1 MELTKL
7 KINFNYTLAR
17 IKSGEVYVL
26 TNKYIESTPEEQEKA
41 IKMLEQLN
49 NNLKLYRIK
58 YKELTGK
65 EMTEKEFENGFY
77 DEFRDSHMKASEF
90 INLIDYNKHIMNI
103 KGSQVMNN
111 YKLIIITS
119 LFHPKK
125 IYNNMT
131 EEARE
136 QWLRRIKIINTST
149 SDITERL
156 SWDELI
162 KF

>member
-58 YKELTGK
+58 YKEMTGK
-65 EMTEKEFENGFY
+65 DMTEKEYNNGFY
-77 DEFRDSHMKASEF
+77 E
-90 INLIDYNKHIMNI
+90 N
-103 KGSQVMNN
+103 
-111 YKLIIITS
+111 
-119 LFHPKK
+119 
-125 IYNNMT
+125 
-131 EEARE
+131 
-136 QWLRRIKIINTST
+136 
-149 SDITERL
+149 
-156 SWDELI
+156 
-162 KF
+162 

>member
-26 TNKYIESTPEEQEKA
+26 TAKYIESTPEEQEKA

-65 EMTEKEFENGFY
+65 DMTEKEYNNGFY
-77 DEFRDSHMKASEF
+77 E
-90 INLIDYNKHIMNI
+90 N
-103 KGSQVMNN
+103 
-111 YKLIIITS
+111 
-119 LFHPKK
+119 
-125 IYNNMT
+125 
-131 EEARE
+131 
-136 QWLRRIKIINTST
+136 
-149 SDITERL
+149 
-156 SWDELI
+156 
-162 KF
+162 

>member
-26 TNKYIESTPEEQEKA
+26 TAKYIESTPEEQEKA

-77 DEFRDSHMKASEF
+77 EK
-90 INLIDYNKHIMNI
+90 
-103 KGSQVMNN
+103 
-111 YKLIIITS
+111 
-119 LFHPKK
+119 
-125 IYNNMT
+125 
-131 EEARE
+131 
-136 QWLRRIKIINTST
+136 
-149 SDITERL
+149 
-156 SWDELI
+156 
-162 KF
+162 

>member
-26 TNKYIESTPEEQEKA
+26 TAKYIESTPEEQEKA

-65 EMTEKEFENGFY
+65 EMTEKEYNNGFY
-77 DEFRDSHMKASEF
+77 E
-90 INLIDYNKHIMNI
+90 N
-103 KGSQVMNN
+103 
-111 YKLIIITS
+111 
-119 LFHPKK
+119 
-125 IYNNMT
+125 
-131 EEARE
+131 
-136 QWLRRIKIINTST
+136 
-149 SDITERL
+149 
-156 SWDELI
+156 
-162 KF
+162 

>member
-1 MELTKL
+1 
-7 KINFNYTLAR
+7 
-17 IKSGEVYVL
+17 
-26 TNKYIESTPEEQEKA
+26 
-41 IKMLEQLN
+41 
-49 NNLKLYRIK
+49 
-58 YKELTGK
+58 
-65 EMTEKEFENGFY
+65 
-77 DEFRDSHMKASEF
+77 MKASEF

-119 LFHPKK
+119 LIHPKK
-125 IYNNMT
+125 IYCNMT